1 MLKFD
6 IDVRTAEAASR
17 TITGVAVPYGETAN
31 LGGTVYTF
39 TAGSLT
45 QARQRTP
52 LLLGH
57 DRNRPIGVLVDL
69 VDTPGGALARF
80 SVDAGAEGD
89 LALAQAASGSRG
101 GLSIGAEIVDGTTG
115 ADGVVTVTAASLLEV
130 SLVSIP
136 AFAGADVMQ
145 VAASDKETE
154 SAEDDD
160 ENDPTIEDEAEATA
174 EDEKEETDMLENESV
189 VADIAAI
196 PATAA
201 ARPVMAADTY
211 ITTMVRAM
219 KGDQTAQRMIE
230 AALDVIDTAAIVG
243 LVPDQ
248 YLRQI
253 IGGLSDERPLANNVR
268 RAPLPA
274 EGMKL
279 YKPIWTTTPE
289 GGWISESD
297 PTPSNA
303 ITIGN
308 HEVEIEQ
315 WAYGVSMTVASLERG
330 FGVGESVF
338 RQIILDYYAAVEAK
352 LSLAMTN
359 AAAAVGAGATILATI
374 GLQTAAI
381 YKDSGRRPTTAYMAG
396 DVWAEL
402 LATEASLPFTGGQT
416 TASGIAGQ
424 IAGLDI
430 VVTGAL
436 ADGTL
441 VCADR
446 NVIEL
451 RESAPLQLRANA
463 VGTMNV
469 ELGVTSFASFDV
481 EVPDAIKITSG
492 LV

>member
-1 MLKFD
+1 VLKFD

-45 QARQRTP
+45 QARPRTP

-145 VAASDKETE
+145 VAASDKPDE
-154 SAEDDD
+154 SAEDD
-160 ENDPTIEDEAEATA
+160 EEPTIEDEAEATA
-174 EDEKEETDMLENESV
+174 EDEKEESDMLENET
-189 VADIAAI
+189 VAADLAAI
-196 PATAA
+196 PAAAA

-211 ITTMVRAM
+211 ITAMVRAM
-219 KGDQTAQRMIE
+219 KGDQNAARMIE
-230 AALDVIDTAAIVG
+230 ASLDVIDTAAIVG

-253 IGGLSDERPLANNVR
+253 IGGLADERPLANNVR

-359 AAAAVGAGATILATI
+359 AADEVGAGATILATI

-463 VGTMNV
+463 IGTMNV

-481 EVPDAIKITSG
+481 EVPNAIKLTDG

>member
-6 IDVRTAEAASR
+6 IDVRTAEAHSR

-69 VDTPGGALARF
+69 VDTPTGALARF

-145 VAASDKETE
+145 VAASDTKDE
-154 SAEDDD
+154 SAEDD
-160 ENDPTIEDEAEATA
+160 EEPTIEDEAEATA
-174 EDEKEETDMLENESV
+174 EDEKEESDMLENET
-189 VADIAAI
+189 VAADLAAI
-196 PATAA
+196 PAAAA

-211 ITTMVRAM
+211 ITAMVRAM
-219 KGDQTAQRMIE
+219 KGDQNAARMIE

-253 IGGLSDERPLANNVR
+253 IGGLADERPLANNVR

-279 YKPIWTTTPE
+279 YKPIWTATPE

-359 AAAAVGAGATILATI
+359 AADAVAAGATILATI
-374 GLQTAAI
+374 GLQTAEI

-436 ADGTL
+436 DDGTL

-463 VGTMNV
+463 IGTMNV

-481 EVPDAIKITSG
+481 EVPNAIKLTDG

>member
-145 VAASDKETE
+145 VAADKTDE

-174 EDEKEETDMLENESV
+174 EDEKEETDMLENET
-189 VADIAAI
+189 VAADLAAI
-196 PATAA
+196 PAAAA

-211 ITTMVRAM
+211 ITAMVRAM
-219 KGDQTAQRMIE
+219 KGDQNAARMIE
-230 AALDVIDTAAIVG
+230 ASLDVIDTAAIVG

-253 IGGLSDERPLANNVR
+253 IGGLADERPLANNVR

-352 LSLAMTN
+352 LSLAMTD
-359 AAAAVGAGATILATI
+359 AADAVAAGATILATI
-374 GLQTAAI
+374 GLQTAEI
-381 YKDSGRRPTTAYMAG
+381 YKDSGRRPTTAFMAG

-463 VGTMNV
+463 IGTMNV

-481 EVPDAIKITSG
+481 EVPNAIKITSG
-492 LV
+492 LA

>member
-1 MLKFD
+1 VLKFD

-31 LGGTVYTF
+31 LGGTIYTF

-101 GLSIGAEIVDGTTG
+101 GLSIGAEIINGTTD

-145 VAASDKETE
+145 VAADKTDE

-174 EDEKEETDMLENESV
+174 EDEKEESDMLENET
-189 VADIAAI
+189 VAADLAAI
-196 PATAA
+196 PAAAA

-211 ITTMVRAM
+211 ITAMVRAM
-219 KGDQTAQRMIE
+219 KGDQNAARMIE
-230 AALDVIDTAAIVG
+230 ASLDVIDTAAIVG

-253 IGGLSDERPLANNVR
+253 IGGLADERPLANNVR

-352 LSLAMTN
+352 LSLAMTD
-359 AAAAVGAGATILATI
+359 AADAVGAGATILATI

-463 VGTMNV
+463 IGTMNV

-481 EVPDAIKITSG
+481 EVPNAIKLTDG

>member
-160 ENDPTIEDEAEATA
+160 ENDGADGDDGPRKPKGKGKTGGFQSMGLSPYIYRSVMRKGYRVPTPIQRKAIPPILAGRDVVAMARTGSGKTAAFLIPLIEKLGAHA
-174 EDEKEETDMLENESV
+174 SV
-189 VADIAAI
+189 VFGLML
-196 PATAA
+196 T
-201 ARPVMAADTY
+201 
-211 ITTMVRAM
+211 
-219 KGDQTAQRMIE
+219 E
-230 AALDVIDTAAIVG
+230 AAVLTALGALLGTASLYLALFALQPLIDARFG
-243 LVPDQ
+243 LFLPLTPPTPREVA
-248 YLRQI
+248 LLAGVV
-253 IGGLSDERPLANNVR
+253 IGGTVAGL
-268 RAPLPA
+268 LPA
-274 EGMKL
+274 L
-279 YKPIWTTTPE
+279 R
-289 GGWISESD
+289 
-297 PTPSNA
+297 
-303 ITIGN
+303 
-308 HEVEIEQ
+308 
-315 WAYGVSMTVASLERG
+315 AYR
-330 FGVGESVF
+330 
-338 RQIILDYYAAVEAK
+338 
-352 LSLAMTN
+352 LSLADGMT
-359 AAAAVGAGATILATI
+359 VRT
-374 GLQTAAI
+374 
-381 YKDSGRRPTTAYMAG
+381 
-396 DVWAEL
+396 
-402 LATEASLPFTGGQT
+402 
-416 TASGIAGQ
+416 
-424 IAGLDI
+424 
-430 VVTGAL
+430 
-436 ADGTL
+436 
-441 VCADR
+441 
-446 NVIEL
+446 
-451 RESAPLQLRANA
+451 
-463 VGTMNV
+463 
-469 ELGVTSFASFDV
+469 
-481 EVPDAIKITSG
+481 
-492 LV
+492 

>member
-6 IDVRTAEAASR
+6 IDVRTAEADSR

-145 VAASDKETE
+145 VAADKTDE

-174 EDEKEETDMLENESV
+174 EDEKEESDMLENET
-189 VADIAAI
+189 VAADLAAI
-196 PATAA
+196 PAAAA

-211 ITTMVRAM
+211 ITAMVRAM
-219 KGDQTAQRMIE
+219 KGDQNGTIDMPRI
-230 AALDVIDTAAIVG
+230 AAVKT
-243 LVPDQ
+243 
-248 YLRQI
+248 
-253 IGGLSDERPLANNVR
+253 VR
-268 RAPLPA
+268 R
-274 EGMKL
+274 
-279 YKPIWTTTPE
+279 
-289 GGWISESD
+289 SS
-297 PTPSNA
+297 S
-303 ITIGN
+303 
-308 HEVEIEQ
+308 
-315 WAYGVSMTVASLERG
+315 
-330 FGVGESVF
+330 
-338 RQIILDYYAAVEAK
+338 
-352 LSLAMTN
+352 
-359 AAAAVGAGATILATI
+359 
-374 GLQTAAI
+374 
-381 YKDSGRRPTTAYMAG
+381 
-396 DVWAEL
+396 
-402 LATEASLPFTGGQT
+402 EASRLRMG
-416 TASGIAGQ
+416 ARIAN
-424 IAGLDI
+424 
-430 VVTGAL
+430 TP
-436 ADGTL
+436 T
-441 VCADR
+441 
-446 NVIEL
+446 
-451 RESAPLQLRANA
+451 
-463 VGTMNV
+463 
-469 ELGVTSFASFDV
+469 
-481 EVPDAIKITSG
+481 
-492 LV
+492 